1 MYLLPYFHFILS
13 NCVYK
18 LHIGAQFRVD
28 FLQCEA
34 IHLLS
39 INLKSNE
46 KILTQVKKSFW
57 VLGLGCY
64 ALIVNNFL
72 TFCQLFACCVKQR
85 KEL

>member
-1 MYLLPYFHFILS
+1 MYLLPYFHFIFR

-46 KILTQVKKSFW
+46 KILTQVKKIF
-57 VLGLGCY
+57 LGFRVGLLC
-64 ALIVNNFL
+64 IN
-72 TFCQLFACCVKQR
+72 C
-85 KEL
+85 